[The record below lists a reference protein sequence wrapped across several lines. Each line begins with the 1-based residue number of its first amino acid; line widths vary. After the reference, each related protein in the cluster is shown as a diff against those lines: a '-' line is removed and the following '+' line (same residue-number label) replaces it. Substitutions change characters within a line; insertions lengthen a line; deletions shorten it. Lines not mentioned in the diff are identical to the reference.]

1 MTQDNQ
7 LPLAL
12 VRAQMAFWTHAG
24 ELMQENRG
32 RWLELAEHSLARDAG
47 EAQAE
52 TTEALQ
58 ATEWSQLSSLPMN
71 TGWRLLN
78 QSVGH
83 TQDLALTAINNQTA
97 LAAGLQRALAEWQ
110 HDTASALT
118 QTRNAMPFSGL
129 LADMVGSVGVPPAEP
144 VVKRAKK

>member
-1 MTQDNQ
+1 MTQDNH

-12 VRAQMAFWTHAG
+12 MRAQMAFWTRTG
-24 ELMQENRG
+24 ELLQENRG
-32 RWLELAEHSLARDAG
+32 RWLALAEHSLARDAG
-47 EAQAE
+47 EAHAE
-52 TTEALQ
+52 TRAALQ

-110 HDTASALT
+110 SETASALT

-129 LADMVGSVGVPPAEP
+129 LADMVSSVGIAPADTS
-144 VVKRAKK
+144 VTKAKK

>member
-1 MTQDNQ
+1 MTQDTH

-12 VRAQMAFWTHAG
+12 MRAQMAFWTRTG
-24 ELMQENRG
+24 ELMQENRA
-32 RWLELAEHSLARDAG
+32 RWLALAEHTLARDAG
-47 EAQAE
+47 EAHAE
-52 TTEALQ
+52 TREALQ
-58 ATEWSQLSSLPMN
+58 ATDWSQLSALPMN

-110 HDTASALT
+110 RETASALT
-118 QTRNAMPFSGL
+118 QSRNAMPFSGL
-129 LADMVGSVGVPPAEP
+129 LADMVGSAGIAAADTGV
-144 VVKRAKK
+144 KKAGT